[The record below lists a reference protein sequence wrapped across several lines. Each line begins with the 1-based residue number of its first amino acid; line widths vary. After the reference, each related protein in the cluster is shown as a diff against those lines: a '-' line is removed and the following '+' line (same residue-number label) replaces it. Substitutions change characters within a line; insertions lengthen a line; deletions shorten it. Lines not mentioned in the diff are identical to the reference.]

1 LRCKICNPRPV
12 KWSTASC
19 SPSAPNSIRV
29 SAFWVVM
36 EAKLHAG
43 SDTAGTERRAQV
55 SVAMDYPQSG
65 IHAQPEPTWLL
76 LVAS

>member
-1 LRCKICNPRPV
+1 
-12 KWSTASC
+12 
-19 SPSAPNSIRV
+19 
-29 SAFWVVM
+29 M

-76 LVAS
+76 LVAN